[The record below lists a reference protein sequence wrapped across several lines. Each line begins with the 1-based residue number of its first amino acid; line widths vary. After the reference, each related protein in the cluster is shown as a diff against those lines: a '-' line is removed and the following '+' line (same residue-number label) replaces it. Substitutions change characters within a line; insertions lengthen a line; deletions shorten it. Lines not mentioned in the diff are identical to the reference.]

1 MLLTNCDF
9 STHDRYKVTQNI
21 TWFVRAY
28 PERFTNYRVSKNIS
42 FARESERA
50 KVISHFRELT
60 ERLEYREE
68 MQFMQE
74 NQSVEKKI
82 PSHVIVRDGFS
93 YAIDY

>member
-1 MLLTNCDF
+1 MFLAKCDF
-9 STHDRYKVTQNI
+9 STHDRYKITQNI

-42 FARESERA
+42 FAHESERA

-74 NQSVEKKI
+74 NQSV
-82 PSHVIVRDGFS
+82 
-93 YAIDY
+93 